1 MPRDLRVNKP
11 DSSLRAWQTLALG
24 LSALA
29 LALNGYA
36 VFADRSPGPRSDAG
50 RERRLTASP
59 EVGSSAEADAREEP
73 TLKHVET
80 LREDGSAAA
89 LETLIDLA
97 TKHDSPAAI
106 DAIARIGGDRARG
119 FLSARLASAA
129 DADLPTFASALATL
143 GDPAARAALR
153 DAARTTRS
161 ALRLAALDALR
172 TLDTPDVRELML
184 RALTEPEP
192 LAATTYFAD
201 VREPRALPLL
211 ERLARVASPEVARAA
226 IDALSA
232 QGPSAQGAIV
242 RLLHDDASTADAL
255 LQASSRS
262 PAALQAVRN
271 ASIDRLRQGAVA
283 AGPIFD
289 FMEQDLAASTRDAL
303 VLAAHDPPST
313 DSALN
318 ALVRRGDNASL
329 LALSQLANDAD
340 PEVAVRAGCS
350 LVSNPDSR
358 SRVLLQR
365 ATQRSLQRQ
374 VAGALLQINAPG
386 ARPI

>member
-1 MPRDLRVNKP
+1 MPGILRVKQP
-11 DSSLRAWQTLALG
+11 ESSLPWRALALG

-36 VFADRSPGPRSDAG
+36 AFADPTARTRAST
-50 RERRLTASP
+50 ERVRAKTAASV
-59 EVGSSAEADAREEP
+59 ESSTEAAPFGEP
-73 TLKHVET
+73 TLQHVDA
-80 LREDGSAAA
+80 RRDSGSVAA
-89 LETLIDLA
+89 LETLIGLA
-97 TKHDSPAAI
+97 TKQDSPAAV
-106 DAIARIGGDRARG
+106 DAIARIGGDRARQ
-119 FLSARLASAA
+119 FLSERLASAA
-129 DADLPTFASALATL
+129 DPDLATFASALATL

-153 DAARTTRS
+153 SAARATRT

-184 RALTEPEP
+184 SALLEPEP
-192 LAATTYFAD
+192 LAATSYFAD

-211 ERLARVASPEVARAA
+211 ERLARVASPEVAHAA

-232 QGPSAQGAIV
+232 QGASAQGAIL
-242 RLLHDDASTADAL
+242 RLLHDDASLADAL
-255 LQASSRS
+255 LQAPARS
-262 PAALQAVRN
+262 AAAVQAVRN
-271 ASIDRLRQGAVA
+271 ASIDRLRQGAIT
-283 AGPIFD
+283 AGPIYD

-303 VLAAHDPPST
+303 VLAAHDPPSS
-313 DSALN
+313 DSALS
-318 ALVRRGDNASL
+318 ALVRRGDSASL

-340 PEVAVRAGCS
+340 PEVALRAGCT

-365 ATQRSLQRQ
+365 ATQRSLQKQ
-374 VAGALLQINAPG
+374 VAGALVQINAPG